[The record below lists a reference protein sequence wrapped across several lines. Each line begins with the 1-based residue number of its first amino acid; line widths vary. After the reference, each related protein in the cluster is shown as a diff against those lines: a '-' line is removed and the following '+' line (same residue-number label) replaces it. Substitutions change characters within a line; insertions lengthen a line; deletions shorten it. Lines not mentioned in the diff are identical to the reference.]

1 MIIDFHTHYHID
13 GANDIIREMDKAG
26 IEKSMVLAV
35 PDHPRYRGIGS
46 DGTNEKCLKYVAQH
60 SDRLVMAAY
69 IEPRN
74 VMEAQTQ
81 IENFYQQGIRFFKM
95 WPGHGYS
102 PDDPVTFPVWEKLNE
117 IKAQIIFHTGMLG
130 TGRLCSPEINRL
142 AGFNAKYG
150 QPILFDV
157 PARLF
162 RDVTIIMA
170 HTAYPWTLEAFE
182 MARMFDNVYLDLS
195 CTMGFDAWNLIDKLR
210 PFRVPW
216 HKLLFGTDSS
226 GDENGALN
234 YVNRWKEL
242 MSGEFFAP
250 HAEEFFCGNAVK
262 LLKKAGLQ

>member
-1 MIIDFHTHYHID
+1 
-13 GANDIIREMDKAG
+13 
-26 IEKSMVLAV
+26 
-35 PDHPRYRGIGS
+35 
-46 DGTNEKCLKYVAQH
+46 
-60 SDRLVMAAY
+60 
-69 IEPRN
+69 
-74 VMEAQTQ
+74 
-81 IENFYQQGIRFFKM
+81 
-95 WPGHGYS
+95 
-102 PDDPVTFPVWEKLNE
+102 
-117 IKAQIIFHTGMLG
+117 
-130 TGRLCSPEINRL
+130 
-142 AGFNAKYG
+142 
-150 QPILFDV
+150 
-157 PARLF
+157 
-162 RDVTIIMA
+162 
-170 HTAYPWTLEAFE
+170 